1 MPSVLLVVVALALP
15 LVHRVSRWNGD
26 GGRGTRKRG
35 GGDGGRG
42 ACGGMRGG
50 RWRETRV
57 ESESAM
63 VDSNGWRENGEI
75 GFSGSS
81 GRRYG
86 RQLLP
91 WSPAVS
97 SAAVSPLCLHLV
109 SPLLPS
115 PPAVST
121 CRLLVSPRLLPTETS
136 PLQGATDTKHL
147 LLSASAAASM
157 LTTVRS
163 HRPPPTPLLPRRDE
177 GAWRRPQLFRPF
189 RLFLLLLA
197 RLDLD
202 TPPAVPSALRS
213 VFPSLLLRG
222 PCVLS

>member
-97 SAAVSPLCLHLV
+97 SAAVS
-109 SPLLPS
+109 S
-115 PPAVST
+115 AVST